1 MEGTKGRNRNM
12 PEGATL
18 NNYCLPESDRALL
31 AECDIETFRA
41 SGPGGQNVNRR
52 ETAVR
57 IRHRP
62 TGIVVTCQDERS
74 QRRNKKI
81 ALVRL
86 NKKLERLSA
95 SPRSRIPTTVPRRV
109 RRRILEYKR
118 RRALQKRSRRKP
130 SPDV

>member
-1 MEGTKGRNRNM
+1 MTDHQ
-12 PEGATL
+12 
-18 NNYCLPESDRALL
+18 LPETDEALL
-31 AECDIETFRA
+31 AQCNVETFRA

-74 QRRNKKI
+74 QLRNKKI
-81 ALVRL
+81 ALARL
-86 NKKLERLSA
+86 RRELKERSKS
-95 SPRSRIPTTVPRRV
+95 SPVRIPTTVPRRV

-118 RRALQKRSRRKP
+118 RRALQKQSRRKP
-130 SPDV
+130 SHDK